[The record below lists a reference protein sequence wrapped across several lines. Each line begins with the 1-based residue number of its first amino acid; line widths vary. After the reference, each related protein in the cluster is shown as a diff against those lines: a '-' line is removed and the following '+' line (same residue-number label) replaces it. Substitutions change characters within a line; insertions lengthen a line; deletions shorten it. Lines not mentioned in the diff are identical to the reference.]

1 MSLKSFNQ
9 AGETIIEV
17 MISLAVL
24 GLTLGL
30 SYGIAGR
37 SLRGAQD
44 AQERTGAFQYSQ
56 SIIETIKA
64 YASRDNLNDPD
75 ELDPILFPLP
85 YDDKTFCVNTASIE
99 AYENEEPSTP
109 ADPDDSNCRNGIYT
123 SKVTTTRLENL
134 SGGLLTVRKY
144 RMTVDITWEA
154 ISGNGTNNVQMI
166 YGMSETSEL

>member
-64 YASRDNLNDPD
+64 YAGRDYSQDPAL
-75 ELDPILFPLP
+75 LDPTLFPVLTST
-85 YDDKTFCVNTASIE
+85 KTFCVNTASID
-99 AYENEEPSTP
+99 AYQTEYPTTP
-109 ADPDDSNCRNGIYT
+109 ADPENPKCRNGIYT
-123 SKVTTTRLENL
+123 SRVTTTRVPN
-134 SGGLLTVRKY
+134 SPPGSLTVRKY

-166 YGMSETSEL
+166 YGMTKTNPL